1 MEENKE
7 PQNYSWQKEWEEYFE
22 DGTYIEWVPHESLVR
37 FVARWLKSKNPQN
50 TKVLDHG
57 CGAGRHTIYLAE
69 KGYSTYGVDISQK
82 GLEIAQQRLASKNLE
97 ADLKQ
102 GNIYELPY
110 PKNYFDAI
118 VSFGV
123 LDHILFKNAKV
134 AINEVCRVLKSNGL
148 LYLTLRSSR
157 DTDCGRGEE
166 IEQNTF
172 IIPSHAEAGI
182 PQHFYTGREIIEL
195 LQNFQVEYFEADER
209 LIGEYLSTIYSRW
222 VIIARKESIPAEKV

>member
-1 MEENKE
+1 
-7 PQNYSWQKEWEEYFE
+7 
-22 DGTYIEWVPHESLVR
+22 
-37 FVARWLKSKNPQN
+37 
-50 TKVLDHG
+50 
-57 CGAGRHTIYLAE
+57 
-69 KGYSTYGVDISQK
+69 
-82 GLEIAQQRLASKNLE
+82 
-97 ADLKQ
+97 LKQ

-172 IIPSHAEAGI
+172 IIPSDAEAGI

-209 LIGEYLSTIYSRW
+209 LIGEYLSTIRSRW